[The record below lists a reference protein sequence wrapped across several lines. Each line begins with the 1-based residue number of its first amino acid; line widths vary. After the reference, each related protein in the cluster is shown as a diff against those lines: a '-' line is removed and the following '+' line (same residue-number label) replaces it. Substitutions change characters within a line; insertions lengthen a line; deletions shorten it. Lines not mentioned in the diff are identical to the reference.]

1 MLLPTR
7 LSTNIESGAQGGPE
21 FKTTI
26 TTLTSGRE
34 QRNQDWLQQR
44 GRWDVSYGIQDMED
58 LQEVIDLFYAA
69 RGRRHSFMFKDFQ
82 DYVGDVEFLGTGD
95 GSERNFQIVRN
106 YTVGAET
113 YRREIFFPIESTIT
127 VLRDNAPPS
136 GTPAP
141 VSDSTWSLQPGGI
154 IRFTAPQTPA
164 PDDLIYA
171 TFEYDVL
178 VRFDIDH
185 LRITTEFEHLGGLP
199 SIPVIEL
206 RYGDE

>member
-1 MLLPTR
+1 MLLSAR
-7 LSTNIESGAQGGPE
+7 LPTNIESGAVGGPA

-26 TTLTSGRE
+26 ATLVSGRE

-44 GRWDVSYGIQDMED
+44 GRWDVSYGIQDMSD
-58 LQEVIDLFYAA
+58 IQDVIDLFYAA
-69 RGRRHSFMFKDFQ
+69 RGRRNSFLFKDFQ
-82 DYVGDVEFLGTGD
+82 DYAGTVEFLGTGD
-95 GSERNFQIVRN
+95 GVNRDFQVVRN
-106 YTVGAET
+106 YTVGTET
-113 YRREIFFPIESTIT
+113 YRRDVYYPIENTIT

-136 GTPAP
+136 GNPTP
-141 VSDSTWSLQPGGI
+141 VGGGSWSLQPGGI
-154 IRFTAPQTPA
+154 IRFANPQTPA
-164 PDDLIYA
+164 AGDLVYA

-178 VRFDIDH
+178 VRFDIDE